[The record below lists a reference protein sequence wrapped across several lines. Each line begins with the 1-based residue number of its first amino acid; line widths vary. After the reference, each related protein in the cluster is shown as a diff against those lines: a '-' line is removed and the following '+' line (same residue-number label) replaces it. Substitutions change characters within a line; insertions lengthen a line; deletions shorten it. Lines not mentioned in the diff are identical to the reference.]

1 MSSHRIEWDVVA
13 TEFPDGGSTA
23 EQFHFFLRYAI
34 LAPSAQNSQPWLF
47 EVRDEFVDLYADR
60 TRRLPVLDPLDRQ
73 LTISCGAALAN
84 LLIAMRRFGC
94 PGETEFFPDAANQD
108 LLVRVRVGSP
118 KQPTQQTIDMFDA
131 IVKRRTNRRPFSER
145 PIGYQTADE
154 LSLAAELQG
163 AHFVR
168 MHPDQKLAAAD
179 LIAEGDRLQL
189 QDRNFRRE
197 LSDWTAVSEDRR
209 DGIPGTKKGYG
220 SVTQLAAPLI
230 IRTFDRGDQIA
241 AKEHELATHSP
252 ILAAL
257 CTDRDDPAA
266 WLSCG
271 LALEDVLLVARSH
284 GIDASYL
291 NQPLERDELRPKFA
305 ELVGYK
311 CPQLILRMGFGPDV
325 RPTPR
330 RHLDDVQRPG

>member
-1 MSSHRIEWDVVA
+1 MVPTD
-13 TEFPDGGSTA
+13 FPDGASVA
-23 EQFHFFLRYAI
+23 QRLHFCLRYAI

-47 EVRDEFVDLYADR
+47 QVHEDFVDLYADR
-60 TRRLPVLDPLDRQ
+60 SRRLPVLDPLDRQ

-84 LLIAMRRFGC
+84 LLIAMRRFSF
-94 PGETEFFPDAANQD
+94 PGVIEYFPTAGNQD
-108 LLVRVRVGSP
+108 LLARVRLGAP
-118 KQPTQQTIDMFDA
+118 KQPTEEVIAMFDS
-131 IVKRRTNRRPFSER
+131 IVKRRTNRRAFSER

-163 AHFVR
+163 THFVR

-179 LIAEGDRLQL
+179 LIAEGDRRQL

-220 SVTQLAAPLI
+220 EITKLAAPLI

-257 CTDRDDPAA
+257 CTDRDDPIS
-266 WLSCG
+266 WLKCG
-271 LALEDVLLVARSH
+271 MALEDVLLVARSH

-305 ELVGYK
+305 ELVGYAY
-311 CPQLILRMGFGPDV
+311 PQLILRMGFGPDL

-330 RHLDDVQRPG
+330 RLLDDVQVPN

>member
-1 MSSHRIEWDVVA
+1 VH
-13 TEFPDGGSTA
+13 
-23 EQFHFFLRYAI
+23 
-34 LAPSAQNSQPWLF
+34 
-47 EVRDEFVDLYADR
+47 DEFIDLYADR
-60 TRRLPVLDPLDRQ
+60 SRRLPVLDPLDRQ

-84 LLIAMRRFGC
+84 LLIAMRRFC
-94 PGETEFFPDAANQD
+94 FPGETEFFPETNNQD
-108 LLVRVRVGSP
+108 LLARIRVGAS
-118 KQPTQQTIDMFDA
+118 KQPTEQTVAMFDS
-131 IVKRRTNRRPFSER
+131 IVTRRTNRRAFSER
-145 PIGYQTADE
+145 PVGYQIADE

-179 LIAEGDRLQL
+179 LIAEGDRRQL

-197 LSDWTAVSEDRR
+197 LSDWTAVTEGRR

-220 SVTQLAAPLI
+220 DVTQLAAPLI
-230 IRTFDRGDQIA
+230 IRTFDRGDQVA
-241 AKEHELATHSP
+241 AEEHELATHSP

-257 CTDRDDPAA
+257 CTDRDDPAS
-266 WLSCG
+266 WLQCG
-271 LALEDVLLVARSH
+271 MALEDVLLVARTH

-305 ELVGYK
+305 ELVGFEH
-311 CPQLILRMGFGPDV
+311 PQLILRMGFGPDL

-330 RHLDDVQRPG
+330 RLLDDVQMPG